1 MDPDTGKTLLMQ
13 TTDDGKT
20 ILTDPSSGK
29 VFIKTASGRLQE
41 LVDEGGIL
49 YDASTGINS
58 IFNNFSLFQIELKT
72 YAKRKLSLC

>member
-49 YDASTGINS
+49 YDASTGI
-58 IFNNFSLFQIELKT
+58 IIIIT
-72 YAKRKLSLC
+72 YAKRKLSMC